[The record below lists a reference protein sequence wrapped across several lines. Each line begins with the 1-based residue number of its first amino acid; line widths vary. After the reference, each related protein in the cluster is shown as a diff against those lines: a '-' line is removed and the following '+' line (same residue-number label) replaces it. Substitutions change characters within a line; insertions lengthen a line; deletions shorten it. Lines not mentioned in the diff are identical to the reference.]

1 MTIDV
6 LVVDDEPLVAENL
19 QAFLEDDGMLV
30 QTVGSAEQAI
40 ALVERGIRFDVC
52 IMDLR
57 LPGMDGSAAIQTLR
71 RLFPGLRF
79 IIHTGSASFTLPGE
93 LKALGIADAC
103 LLKKPVGDMDVLANM
118 VRSLAGR

>member
-1 MTIDV
+1 MTIGV

-30 QTVGSAEQAI
+30 QAVGSAEQAI
-40 ALVERGIRFDVC
+40 ALIERGTRFDVC

-71 RLFPGLRF
+71 RLFPALRF
-79 IIHTGSASFTLPGE
+79 IIHTGSASFTLPSE
-93 LKALGIADAC
+93 LRAMGIADAC
-103 LLKKPVGDMDVLANM
+103 LLKKPVGDMDVLADM
-118 VRSLAGR
+118 VRSLANG

>member
-1 MTIDV
+1 MTIGV

-30 QTVGSAEQAI
+30 QAVGSAEHAI
-40 ALVERGIRFDVC
+40 ALIQQGSRFDVC

-57 LPGMDGSAAIQTLR
+57 LPGMDGSTAIQALR

-79 IIHTGSASFTLPGE
+79 IIHTGSASFTLPSE
-93 LKALGIADAC
+93 LRALGIADTC

-118 VRSLAGR
+118 VRSLANG